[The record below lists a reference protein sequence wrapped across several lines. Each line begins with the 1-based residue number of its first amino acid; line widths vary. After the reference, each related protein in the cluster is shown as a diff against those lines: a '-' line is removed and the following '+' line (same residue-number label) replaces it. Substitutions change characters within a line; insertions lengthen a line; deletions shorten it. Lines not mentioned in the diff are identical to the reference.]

1 MKLQRPS
8 AMAFKGLLAAALVL
22 PGAAGAAGACE
33 LSVGQAVID
42 YGQISPHELIEGAD
56 GRQEAGART
65 TSIQI
70 SCAEPRSF
78 HLRLDAESALNPEE
92 AAFGPHG
99 SIRFRLS
106 EARVDGRI
114 VQLAVDQG
122 VPSQSVLLSPT
133 FTVAAVHGGAPVTGS
148 EFTAQLQIE
157 PLFDAA
163 ASKIR
168 DQQRPRLN
176 ARLILSSD

>member
-8 AMAFKGLLAAALVL
+8 AMAFKGLLTAALLL
-22 PGAAGAAGACE
+22 PGATGACE

-78 HLRLDAESALNPEE
+78 HLRLDAESARNPEE

-99 SIRFRLS
+99 SIRFSLS
-106 EARVDGRI
+106 DARVDGRN
-114 VQLAVDQG
+114 VQLAVDQSSPG
-122 VPSQSVLLSPT
+122 QSVLLSPT
-133 FTVAAVHGGAPVTGS
+133 VAVAAVNGGGPVTGS

-168 DQQRPRLN
+168 DQQRPQLN
-176 ARLILSSD
+176 ARLILSSN